1 MLRPLPGKYFVL
13 HMEVVTA
20 EGMVIRLSFSNLFK
34 EFKSTSTWLQF
45 PYLVRGK
52 ENRATVSS
60 DQRSGSATPLPTPEA
75 SHWTFLALDLRSI
88 LSKYLHSSYATLKNI
103 KLCANLLVKNVFI
116 SDIEYSPLPSDHPL
130 QKHGYAQPLPREMAF
145 PLSKGTEF
153 TEKYDYIRFPSLD
166 SEQAVKKLAAHSSLK
181 TMPIEVAPP
190 PPRKDLR
197 SSSSSSSRKPG
208 LVASTS
214 DKSGKVLRS
223 GPVLGAAEI
232 IETVKAA
239 KDLTGCQKRGFASEE
254 EELYQQAREGGGGD
268 HVSRLK
274 EGVVHLYTQPGSKVI
289 VHQTDDD
296 RDVAT
301 TTAVRHGK
309 VLVCKRVSML
319 QVTAVLLQVG
329 SVSVKSSKAKKNSF
343 TVSYDT

>member
-13 HMEVVTA
+13 HIEVVTA

-60 DQRSGSATPLPTPEA
+60 DQRNGSATPLPTPEA

-88 LSKYLHSSYATLKNI
+88 LSKYLHSSYANLKNI
-103 KLCANLLVKNVFI
+103 KLCANLLVKNVFT

-181 TMPIEVAPP
+181 AMPIEVAPP
-190 PPRKDLR
+190 PPRKELR
-197 SSSSSSSRKPG
+197 SSSSSSRKPG

-309 VLVCKRVSML
+309 VLVCIRVSML
-319 QVTAVLLQVG
+319 LVTAVLFTGRERQCQEL
-329 SVSVKSSKAKKNSF
+329 KSKEK
-343 TVSYDT
+343 